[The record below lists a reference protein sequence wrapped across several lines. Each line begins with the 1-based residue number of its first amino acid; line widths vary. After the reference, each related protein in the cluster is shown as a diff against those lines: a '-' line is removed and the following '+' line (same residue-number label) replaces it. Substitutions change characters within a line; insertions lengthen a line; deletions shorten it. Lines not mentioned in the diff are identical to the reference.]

1 MWNKGLK
8 YTLPIM
14 ICLVI
19 LIAVIPGCTK
29 QAASKDTINVG
40 MARSLSGP
48 LATISN
54 SAFVPVYKEW
64 MKEVNDAG
72 GINVGGKMMKIKLT
86 VYDDKSDAATLTQLT
101 EKLILEDKVDFLW
114 PACGTAM
121 LFAQAPIANKYNKV
135 LITAEGGATSL
146 EPMLPSMPYIFV
158 TLSFSDWYEM
168 PVLADMLQAKGVKTA
183 YITYISDLHGIEYNS
198 EAGIEFGRVGIQIL
212 GTKALPPD
220 IKDLSPVIK
229 EAKASNADAFMCFAY
244 PDQIMPAV
252 GTSMELS
259 YNPKVWLGGPGVNF
273 GFFHTTF
280 GAAVEGV
287 TGWAAWERAS
297 SPALNTLADKLYTGQ
312 PEDVQDWWGACFYWA
327 GLDMWKAAIEK
338 AGTLD
343 NTKVMQVLKSQH
355 MNTVL
360 GDTWFEN
367 GLMAKQTHPGEV
379 GQWVNGVYHIVGPA
393 SKAHAQFEYPKPAWP
408 APASK

>member
-1 MWNKGLK
+1 MWKK
-8 YTLPIM
+8 IAKFTIPIL
-14 ICLVI
+14 ICLTVI
-19 LIAVIPGCTK
+19 LIVVPSCTK
-29 QAASKDTINVG
+29 QAAKDTINVG
-40 MARSLSGP
+40 MARSISGP
-48 LATISN
+48 LAVISN

-72 GINVGGKMMKIKLT
+72 GINVGGKMMKINLT
-86 VYDDKSDAATLTQLT
+86 VYDDKSDAATLSQLT

-135 LITAEGGATSL
+135 LVTAEGGATSL

-168 PVLADMLQAKGVKTA
+168 PVLADMLQAKGAKSA
-183 YITYISDLHGIEYNS
+183 YITYISDLHGIEYNC

-229 EAKASNADAFMCFAY
+229 EAKASGADAFMCFAY
-244 PDQIMPAV
+244 PDQVLPATA
-252 GTSMELS
+252 TSMELN

-273 GFFHTTF
+273 GFYHTGF
-280 GAAVEGV
+280 KDAVEGV
-287 TGWAAWERAS
+287 TGWAAWEPES
-297 SPALNTLADKLYTGQ
+297 SPALADLAKKLYTGQ
-312 PEDVQDWWGACFYWA
+312 PEDVNDWWGACFYWA

-343 NTKVMQVLKSQH
+343 NTKVMEVLKSQH
-355 MNTVL
+355 LNTVL

-367 GLMAKQTHPGEV
+367 GLLAKETHPGEV
-379 GQWVNGVYHIVGPA
+379 GQWQNGRYRIVGPA
-393 SKAHAQFEYPKPAWP
+393 DKAKVQWEYPKPNWP
-408 APASK
+408 GQ